1 MNIIRILDGVSD
13 RERFIPEV
21 LPWVHEAGN
30 PYFDWL
36 FGGFEA
42 ALKNIASWM
51 RRPSSEISISRV
63 TLLFAGDRPVG
74 GFVALRGADLPLCRK
89 ADALAILREA
99 QSEGRS
105 DLLARMGAVRGLFPL
120 VGADEFYLS
129 KIGVAADLR
138 GTGLGRRLVMEYL
151 ATGRAAGFRRFR
163 LDVWAEHR
171 TALQLYESL
180 GFRVLLES
188 SSSESGIKYL
198 SMVREQETD

>member
-21 LPWVHEAGN
+21 LPWIHEAGK

-36 FGGFEA
+36 FGGSET
-42 ALKNIASWM
+42 ALKNIESWM
-51 RRPSSEISISRV
+51 RRPSSEISILRV
-63 TLLFAGDRPVG
+63 TLLFAEERPVG
-74 GFVALRGADLPLCRK
+74 GFIGLGGADLAQCRK

-99 QSEGRS
+99 QSQGRP
-105 DLLARMGAVRGLFPL
+105 DLLVRLGAVRGLFPL
-120 VGADEFYLS
+120 VGPDEFYLS

-151 ATGRAAGFRRFR
+151 AAGRAAGFRRFR

-171 TALQLYESL
+171 AALLLYESL

-188 SSSESGIKYL
+188 SSPEAGIKYL